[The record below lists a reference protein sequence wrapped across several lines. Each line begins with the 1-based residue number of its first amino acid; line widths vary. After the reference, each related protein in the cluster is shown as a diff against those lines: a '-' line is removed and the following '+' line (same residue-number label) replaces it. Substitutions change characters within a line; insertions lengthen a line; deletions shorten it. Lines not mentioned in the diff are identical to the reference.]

1 MFRGPS
7 TDRTGITLLV
17 FGRLKVRVFGEDFS
31 PGRTAFVNFYIRKT
45 NTYEST

>member
-17 FGRLKVRVFGEDFS
+17 FGFLKVRVFGEDFS
-31 PGRTAFVNFYIRKT
+31 TAFREFLF
-45 NTYEST
+45 S